1 MRFFTL
7 FFLAGIS
14 ISLFLSHLPNVY
26 WAIGI
31 LLSGSTLL
39 IFFRNRKYYFF
50 QLIIIVS
57 LGFAWLTLHADQLL
71 AVKLPLNLASQSLVI
86 TGTINSIPEVK
97 TNYST
102 FIIAVHTIPTANIKY
117 SDPLLVRLAW
127 EFAPK
132 LHVGDLWQLNVK
144 LKPPRGFWN
153 IASYDY
159 QQWLFEQRVRATG
172 YVVANSNNLL
182 LGNAEIIYSVDAYR
196 QRLAEHINT
205 QLQNYPLA
213 GLVAALAVGVRNNV
227 TEQQWLVLR
236 NTGTNH
242 LFAIAGLHIGILTA
256 IVFCVVN
263 FLWRFSGN
271 ITLYF
276 PAQQSAAIAA
286 LCAAILYSAL
296 AGFALPTQ
304 RASVMV
310 TVFLFSILFRRN
322 LASWSAWSL
331 ALLVILIT
339 EPLAILSD
347 SFWLSFGAVGLILY
361 GVSGRVAQTGL
372 WWHWGRAQ
380 WVMTIGLIPLG
391 ILFFQQTAL
400 VGLLA
405 NIIAVP
411 WVGFIVLPLVLLG
424 DIFWIFAPKLSG
436 FCWWLA
442 EYALQGLWPILNH
455 LAALDTLQWYGS
467 IANQWI
473 LLTAFIGVIL
483 FLLPNGIA
491 LRSVGIVWLLPLFFW
506 KPNGPMLG
514 EVWFTLL
521 DAGEGLAA
529 IIRTQNHVL
538 VFNLDNAVV
547 PYLKAYG
554 ISTVDT
560 LMLDKD
566 EDAENIENILTGVAV
581 KQYLTNTYF
590 GQHWQW
596 DNVNFQVLYPTQ
608 TNIPN
613 TSFSKVLRIETG
625 TQSILLTGD
634 TDHLAETELL
644 TLATKSLASNILI
657 APHHGSN
664 TSSTPEFIAA
674 VHPNFVLFS
683 AGYLNRYAFPD
694 AQVVARYQASGA
706 QIFSTAEVGM
716 IVFKL
721 TGTGN
726 INLPSTYLKNDWHFW
741 DN

>member
-1 MRFFTL
+1 MRVFTL

-14 ISLFLSHLPNVY
+14 ISLFLSHLPNIY

-31 LLSGSTLL
+31 LLVGSALL
-39 IFFRNRKYYFF
+39 FFLKNRKYYFI
-50 QLIIIVS
+50 QLIIIAS

-71 AVKLPLNLASQSLVI
+71 AVKLPLNLANQSLVI
-86 TGTINSIPEVK
+86 TGTINSIPEIK

-102 FIIAVHTIPTANIKY
+102 FIIAVHTIQPANIKY
-117 SDPLLVRLAW
+117 SDPLLVRVAW

-153 IASYDY
+153 VGGYDY

-172 YVVANSNNLL
+172 YVIANSNNLL
-182 LGNAEIIYSVDAYR
+182 LANADIIYSVDVYR
-196 QRLAEHINT
+196 QHLAEHINS

-242 LFAIAGLHIGILTA
+242 LFAIAGLHIGIVTA
-256 IVFCVVN
+256 IVFFLVN
-263 FLWRFSGN
+263 FLWRYIGKV
-271 ITLYF
+271 TLYF

-304 RASVMV
+304 RAIVMV
-310 TVFLFSILFRRN
+310 TVFLFSVLLRKN
-322 LASWSAWSL
+322 LAAWSALSL

-347 SFWLSFGAVGLILY
+347 SFWLSFGAVGLIIY
-361 GVSGRVAQTGL
+361 GVSGRLYQTGL

-391 ILFFQQTAL
+391 LLFFQQTAL
-400 VGLLA
+400 AGLLA

-424 DIFWIFAPKLSG
+424 DIFWLFAPRLSE
-436 FCWWLA
+436 FCWLFA
-442 EYALQGLWPILNH
+442 EYALQAIWPILNH

-467 IANQWI
+467 ITNKWV
-473 LLTAFIGVIL
+473 LLTALIGVIL

-491 LRSVGIVWLLPLFFW
+491 LRSVGIFWLLPLFFW
-506 KPNGPMLG
+506 KPSGPMLG

-529 IIRTQNHVL
+529 IVRTQNHVL
-538 VFNLDNAVV
+538 VFNLDNAIV
-547 PYLKAYG
+547 PYLKAYDV
-554 ISTVDT
+554 STIDT
-560 LMLDKD
+560 LILDKD
-566 EDAENIENILTGVAV
+566 EDTVNIENILTGVV
-581 KQYLTNTYF
+581 VRQCLTNTSF

-596 DNVNFQVLYPTQ
+596 DNVNFQVLYPMQ
-608 TNIPN
+608 AN
-613 TSFSKVLRIETG
+613 TPSISFSKVLRIETG
-625 TQSILLTGD
+625 AQSILLTGD
-634 TDHLAETELL
+634 IDNEAETELL
-644 TLATKSLASNILI
+644 TYATKSLASNILI

-664 TSSTPEFIAA
+664 NSSSAELIAA
-674 VHPNFVLFS
+674 IHPNFVLFS
-683 AGYLNRYAFPD
+683 AGYLNRYGFPD
-694 AQVVARYQASGA
+694 AQVIARYQTSDA
-706 QIFSTAEVGM
+706 QIFSTADVGM
-716 IVFKL
+716 ITFKL
-721 TGTGN
+721 KGKGN
-726 INLPSTYLKNDWHFW
+726 VSFPNTYLKNDWHFW
-741 DN
+741 DD